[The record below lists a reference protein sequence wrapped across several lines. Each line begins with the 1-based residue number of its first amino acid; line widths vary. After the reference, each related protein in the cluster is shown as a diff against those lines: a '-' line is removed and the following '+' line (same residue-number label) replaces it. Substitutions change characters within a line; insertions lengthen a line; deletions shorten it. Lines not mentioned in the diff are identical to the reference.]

1 MPTIRKLPASV
12 VNKIAAGEVIERP
25 ASVVKELVEN
35 ALDAGARRIDVTIEQ
50 GGTALVRVTDDG
62 CGIPA
67 EELELAVASHAT
79 SKLATADDLFRVRT
93 LGFRGEALASIAEV
107 SHLVLRSCTASAASG
122 AELAVAGGQLGR
134 PVPCGCPQGTT
145 VEVRNLFFNTPVR
158 RKFLRSTQTE
168 MGHVAEVFCRLALA
182 ACDRHFSLVHN
193 RRLVYDLPPVSEMR
207 ERIAALFGEDVARDL
222 IAVESRDD
230 QVRLWGYV
238 GHPNQTRANNRM
250 QYLFLNGRHIR
261 DRSLQ
266 HALSEAY
273 RGLIMTGRF
282 PISFLTFEMPP
293 ELVDV
298 NVHPTKLEVRFQDGG
313 RLYSQLLGTLR
324 TRFLKADLTH
334 RLQAPAG
341 TGSTN
346 QLAAAPHPAADQL
359 RAELVAWAKG
369 QLPPMAQGAVV
380 LHRSQ
385 QGAPALGADTQGT
398 SDTIAAELQSHDAAQ
413 GMAHPAVVRVPP
425 PLTGTPL
432 RLVPVDAARLPAP
445 LPEQAA
451 EPDDEQKEMPP
462 HAAGHLDRPSDQARP
477 RDPASTASPAEDWFS
492 PPHGVPTGAA
502 AAGPQAAGQPGGP
515 GPGEADYAAHI
526 QMPAGGRLSGRLPNV
541 QQRPGLHIP
550 APADPLDPAAG
561 QGPAAARTLPVVPLP
576 SLAGRV
582 AALQVHNRYLVAES
596 EEGVVVIDQHA
607 LHERILYEQLRAGL
621 AAGTL
626 QSQRLLIPEPVD
638 LTAAEAAAVLE
649 NRELLASLGL
659 EVEHFGGDTVLVH
672 SVPALLSGTH
682 PGEMLHSMAER
693 LLSRDRVPEGR
704 DLVDGLLH
712 QLACKAA
719 VKAGDPLHP
728 EEIAALLAQRH
739 LAADAHHCPHGR
751 PTALVL
757 TRQELDKQFGRT

>member
-35 ALDAGARRIDVTIEQ
+35 ALDAGAGRIDVTVEQ
-50 GGTALVRVTDDG
+50 GGMALIRVSDDG
-62 CGIPA
+62 CGIPP

-79 SKLATADDLFRVRT
+79 SKLATEEDLFRVRT

-107 SHLVLRSCTASAASG
+107 SHLVLRSRPAAAAVG
-122 AELAVAGGQLGR
+122 AELAVTGGQLGR
-134 PVPCGCPQGTT
+134 PVPCGGPPGTT

-168 MGHVAEVFCRLALA
+168 MGHVAEAFCRLALG
-182 ACDRHFSLVHN
+182 ACDRHFSLTHN
-193 RRLVYDLPPVSEMR
+193 RRLLYDLPPVCDLKQ
-207 ERIAALFGEDVARDL
+207 RIAALFGEEVVRDL
-222 IAVESRDD
+222 IAVESRDE

-266 HALSEAY
+266 HALAEAY
-273 RGLIMTGRF
+273 RGLITTGRY

-334 RLQAPAG
+334 RLEPAASVAG
-341 TGSTN
+341 GRPGAT
-346 QLAAAPHPAADQL
+346 PHPAADEL

-369 QLPPMAQGAVV
+369 QLAPPLQAVPGPTV
-380 LHRSQ
+380 SQ
-385 QGAPALGADTQGT
+385 PLQ
-398 SDTIAAELQSHDAAQ
+398 AAHTVS
-413 GMAHPAVVRVPP
+413 PP
-425 PLTGTPL
+425 PPASGTPL
-432 RLVPVDAARLPAP
+432 RLVPVAPAPSPALPAP
-445 LPEQAA
+445 SLPSEQVQGGDRPTRAA
-451 EPDDEQKEMPP
+451 EGTAEAVAVAAAERRVIAELGMSFGQSERAQCPSSGGPLAYPDQRPLPAASDASPQPSPAWPDE
-462 HAAGHLDRPSDQARP
+462 AAGRAEEESIAGPRPS
-477 RDPASTASPAEDWFS
+477 TA
-492 PPHGVPTGAA
+492 
-502 AAGPQAAGQPGGP
+502 PQ
-515 GPGEADYAAHI
+515 
-526 QMPAGGRLSGRLPNV
+526 RLPLTSAT
-541 QQRPGLHIP
+541 G
-550 APADPLDPAAG
+550 
-561 QGPAAARTLPVVPLP
+561 T
-576 SLAGRV
+576 AGRV

-607 LHERILYEQLRAGL
+607 LHERILYEQLRASL
-621 AAGTL
+621 AGGTL
-626 QSQRLLIPEPVD
+626 ESQRLLIPEPVD
-638 LTAAEAAAVLE
+638 LTPAEASGVLE
-649 NRELLASLGL
+649 SAELLARLGL
-659 EVEHFGGDTVLVH
+659 EVEPFGGDTVLVH
-672 SVPALLSGTH
+672 SVPALLSGAH
-682 PGEMLHSMAER
+682 PGELLRSLAEL
-693 LLSRDRVPEGR
+693 LLSRDRPPEGR
-704 DLVDGLLH
+704 DLLDGLLH

-757 TRQELDKQFGRT
+757 TRQELDRQFRRT